1 MKASS
6 IFKISLFVITF
17 LPGYW
22 AFGQVDISGTMEY
35 YIDTDPGV
43 GLASPIAITSGATI
57 TESFILPTAALPE
70 GFHTVYFRVLD
81 VNGVWSMS
89 ESRSFYVS
97 ASNLTTQSNVVAV
110 EYYID
115 TDPGYGGGISLPL
128 TAATNVNLTPIIPT
142 AVLPAGFHTIY
153 IRALDSDGFWGESES
168 RSFYVSASNLTTQAN
183 IVDVEYFI
191 DTDPGYGNGT
201 SLPVTAGTNI
211 NINPIIPTNTLPAGF
226 HVLYIR
232 ALDSDGVWSVI
243 ESRSFV
249 LDAFSKGLITDIEYF
264 FNTDPGYGSGSKLVI
279 NPPKDS
285 IDSVV
290 NIPTGA
296 LAVGPHT
303 LGIRLITDN
312 GVFGI
317 TDYYNFALCAG
328 ATAAFVGDVV
338 CIGGTT
344 TITDNSLNVLT
355 GDVYSWDFDGDGLE
369 DSTTPGNQS
378 FTYPAPGIY
387 TATLSIDRLGCIGVD
402 TVLVSVETIP
412 VANAGPDQSICVTN
426 TVLEGSFLGPNEVG
440 TWSVLSGS
448 ALIALATDSVSAI
461 SAISSN
467 NVELIWTVTN
477 SLAGCSDS
485 DTVLI
490 SANLPITANSLTST
504 VDIGQVINID
514 VQSFAAINPGDLLAT
529 TITTAPLYG
538 LATILA
544 DGTIDYEPDLDA
556 LASDSLLYRIT
567 NQCAN
572 FDENKVVFTVVNS
585 PPVIDTVGV
594 SVPPGATEVTVDLT
608 TIISDP
614 NGNIDFSSIIII
626 TQPISGAIASIDAS
640 GILTI
645 DYRGITFSGTDR
657 IEVQVCDLLGACTI
671 ETITIPNVEVGGVN
685 PPITVFNGVSP
696 DGDGFNDFLEIENIE
711 FYPENVVI
719 ILNRWGAQI
728 AKYQGYNNQDVVFN
742 DATLPSGTYYYH
754 ILPGVT
760 EVNEVTGHFVLK
772 ID

>member
-57 TESFILPTAALPE
+57 TESFLLTAALPE

-115 TDPGYGGGISLPL
+115 TDPGYGAGISLPL

-153 IRALDSDGFWGESES
+153 IRALDSDGFWGEPES

-183 IVDVEYFI
+183 IMALEYYI
-191 DTDPGYGNGT
+191 DTDPGYGAGT
-201 SLPVTAGTNI
+201 TIPLTAATNI
-211 NINPIIPTNTLPAGF
+211 NISTTIATGALTAGF
-226 HVLYIR
+226 HSLYLR
-232 ALDSDGVWSVI
+232 ALDQDGVWSEI
-243 ESRSFV
+243 ESRSFF

-264 FNTDPGYGSGSKLVI
+264 FNTDPGYGSGSKIVI

-296 LAVGPHT
+296 LAVGSHT
-303 LGIRLITDN
+303 LGIRLITDK
-312 GVFGI
+312 GIFGI

-328 ATAAFVGDVV
+328 ATAVFVSDVV

-344 TITDNSLNVLT
+344 SFTDNSLNVLT
-355 GDVYSWDFDGDGLE
+355 GDVFSWDFDGDGLE
-369 DSTTPGNQS
+369 DSNTAGNQS
-378 FTYPAPGIY
+378 FTYAAPGIY

-412 VANAGPDQSICVTN
+412 VANAGVDQSICVN
-426 TVLEGSFLGPNEVG
+426 NAILAGNSLGPNETG
-440 TWSVLSGS
+440 LWTILSGS
-448 ALIALATDSVSAI
+448 VLIASAGDSVSTI
-461 SAISSN
+461 SGITSN
-467 NVELIWTVTN
+467 TVELIWTVTN
-477 SLAGCSDS
+477 TLAGCSDS

-490 SANLPITANSLTST
+490 TTNLPITASLLSAT
-504 VDIGQVINID
+504 VDIGQVLNVD
-514 VQSFAAINPGDLLAT
+514 VQSSAAINLGDVLIT
-529 TITTAPLYG
+529 TIITMPAYG
-538 LATILA
+538 IASILA
-544 DGTIDYEPDLDA
+544 NGTIDYTPDLDA
-556 LASDSLLYRIT
+556 RSTDSLMYRIT
-567 NQCAN
+567 NQCSN
-572 FDENKVVFTVVNS
+572 FDQNQVLFTVVND
-585 PPVIDTVGV
+585 PPVIDTVGI
-594 SVPPGATEVTVDLT
+594 SVAPGTTEVTVDLT

-614 NGNIDFSSIIII
+614 NGNIDFSSITII
-626 TQPISGAIASIDAS
+626 TQPLSGATATVDAS
-640 GILTI
+640 GILQI
-645 DYRGITFSGTDR
+645 DYRGVTFSGTDR
-657 IEVQVCDLLGACTI
+657 IEVRVCDLLGACTI
-671 ETITIPNVEVGGVN
+671 ETITIPGVEVGGVN

-719 ILNRWGAQI
+719 ILNRWGAEI

-754 ILPGVT
+754 ILPGIKD
-760 EVNEVTGHFVLK
+760 VNEVTGHFVLK
-772 ID
+772 IE